1 MTNILNYMRRISP
14 ETAWWAN
21 SKSAR
26 NDIRKDAREYT
37 QFLASARET
46 AKQIDL
52 TESAKQADEDMRF
65 LLQWMTKF
73 GVKDEE

>member
-1 MTNILNYMRRISP
+1 MANILEYTKTTLP
-14 ETAWWAN
+14 ETSREAN
-21 SKSAR
+21 PKSTR
-26 NDIRKDAREYT
+26 NTIRKEAREYT

-52 TESAKQADEDMRF
+52 TEFAKQADEDMRF